1 MESCEGGQRA
11 PLFESVA
18 IEIALGKESR
28 VRESTGLRGSVSQ
41 EAWTAHGRSAKSP
54 YYNRCSVLPLYK
66 GEKHHPIESHEL
78 FVHAVGRTS
87 SVRVKPA
94 ARTIF

>member
-1 MESCEGGQRA
+1 MESCEGGQGA

-54 YYNRCSVLPLYK
+54 YYKRCSVLPLYK
-66 GEKHHPIESHEL
+66 GEKHHPRSKATKL
-78 FVHAVGRTS
+78 FVCVGGTL
-87 SVRVKPA
+87 
-94 ARTIF
+94 